1 MKWPEK
7 YTENS
12 IRTFTDKVFD
22 LKILDPESI
31 CIEDIA
37 HGLSMTPRFGG
48 QLDGFLSVAQHCC
61 MVASYVSDENKL
73 AALLHDASEAYLGDM
88 PSPFKKMLPD
98 FKEQENRLMQV
109 IADKYGFEFPL
120 HTEVKK
126 ADYKM
131 LNVEWNEC
139 VVKKN
144 DQFYWAPKQAKN
156 RFLEL
161 YWKFERNEILKAV

>member
-1 MKWPEK
+1 MKFPDK

-22 LKILDPESI
+22 LKIMDPESI

-48 QLDGFLSVAQHCC
+48 QLNGFLSVAQHCC
-61 MVASYVSDENKL
+61 MVASYVPDEHKL

-88 PSPFKKMLPD
+88 PSPFKKLMHD
-98 FKEQENRLMQV
+98 FQMHENRLMRV
-109 IADKYGFEFPL
+109 IAEKYGFDFPL
-120 HTEVKK
+120 HKSVKD

-131 LNVEWNEC
+131 LGVEWIEC

-144 DQFYWAPKQAKN
+144 SAFYWTPKQAKE

-161 YWKFERNEILKAV
+161 YWKFQRNEILKAV

>member
-1 MKWPEK
+1 MKFPEK

-22 LKILDPESI
+22 LKLMDAESI

-61 MVASYVSDENKL
+61 MVASYVDEDYKI

-88 PSPFKKMLPD
+88 PSPFKKLLPD
-98 FKEQENRLMQV
+98 FKSYENKLMQV
-109 IADKYGFEFPL
+109 IAEKYGFEFPL
-120 HTEVKK
+120 HKSVKA

-131 LNVEWNEC
+131 LGVEWIEC

-144 DQFYWAPKQAKN
+144 SAFYWTPKQAKE

-161 YWKFERNEILKAV
+161 YQKFERCQILKAV